1 MLFRICLLPLT
12 ARLQQNNGDY
22 TPLPQTLVDRLLHAH
37 SIPPPPHGAPSDRS
51 THTAPSKA
59 NTHNTPGSQNHPAEH
74 YIPRAALSHTRISPD
89 PPVPVPAPM
98 QLTRSRSP
106 LLDNL
111 LQMRA
116 PVPAVPVRAAPVQ
129 ASSWISSRMLQCGSL
144 PSRLTGQE
152 MHETY
157 PLLSD
162 IGRGSSIRGH
172 NKTVR
177 VHLDPRR
184 APAAPHKYE
193 GSGRCLTLF
202 LSGV

>member
-12 ARLQQNNGDY
+12 ARLQRNNGDY

-74 YIPRAALSHTRISPD
+74 YIPRAAPSHTRISPV
-89 PPVPVPAPM
+89 PVVPVPTPM
-98 QLTRSRSP
+98 QPARSKSP
-106 LLDNL
+106 PLGCLP
-111 LQMRA
+111 QMR
-116 PVPAVPVRAAPVQ
+116 VPTPAAPVKVVPAQ
-129 ASSWISSRMLQCGSL
+129 ASSQTNYRMLQCGSL
-144 PSRLTGQE
+144 PSHPAGQE
-152 MHETY
+152 MHETC
-157 PLLSD
+157 PLLPD
-162 IGRGSSIRGH
+162 IGHVSSIRGH

-177 VHLDPRR
+177 VHPDPHR
-184 APAAPHKYE
+184 APAAPHKCE